1 MSLSKLSKPKRE
13 RANKLSFFFFCFATQ
28 TAPIMEENILTGVII
43 MNGIKDIVKVI
54 LDKPG
59 STAMVL
65 SAVAEVLAVVVKAM
79 KKGS

>member
-1 MSLSKLSKPKRE
+1 
-13 RANKLSFFFFCFATQ
+13 
-28 TAPIMEENILTGVII
+28 MEENTLTGVIL
-43 MNGIKDIVKVI
+43 MNGVKDIVKAI

>member
-1 MSLSKLSKPKRE
+1 MSKPKRE
-13 RANKLSFFFFCFATQ
+13 LASKLSPFYFCGFALGTL
-28 TAPIMEENILTGVII
+28 PIMEENTKTGVIR
-43 MNGIKDIVKVI
+43 MNGLANIIKAI

-79 KKGS
+79 KKES

>member
-1 MSLSKLSKPKRE
+1 
-13 RANKLSFFFFCFATQ
+13 
-28 TAPIMEENILTGVII
+28 
-43 MNGIKDIVKVI
+43 MNGVKEIVKAI

-65 SAVAEVLAVVVKAM
+65 SAFAEVLAVVVKAV

>member
-1 MSLSKLSKPKRE
+1 M
-13 RANKLSFFFFCFATQ
+13 
-28 TAPIMEENILTGVII
+28 
-43 MNGIKDIVKVI
+43 KDIKEVVKAI

-65 SAVAEVLAVVVKAM
+65 SAVAEVLAVIVKAV

>member
-1 MSLSKLSKPKRE
+1 
-13 RANKLSFFFFCFATQ
+13 
-28 TAPIMEENILTGVII
+28 MEENTKTGVIR
-43 MNGIKDIVKVI
+43 MNGLANIIKAI

-65 SAVAEVLAVVVKAM
+65 SAFAEVLAVVVKAM

>member
-1 MSLSKLSKPKRE
+1 
-13 RANKLSFFFFCFATQ
+13 
-28 TAPIMEENILTGVII
+28 
-43 MNGIKDIVKVI
+43 MNGLANIIKAI

-65 SAVAEVLAVVVKAM
+65 SAFAEVLAVVVKAV

>member
-1 MSLSKLSKPKRE
+1 
-13 RANKLSFFFFCFATQ
+13 
-28 TAPIMEENILTGVII
+28 MEDNTTTGVIE
-43 MNGIKDIVKVI
+43 MKDLKEVVKAI

-65 SAVAEVLAVVVKAM
+65 SAFAEVLAVVVKAM